1 MLVLVNLFVHIIL
14 HRYLSFNTHTNIC
27 NNMQCFVTGAKEV
40 FPIVLCRI
48 ENIIPRMPGKYMSS
62 GVELPSGAL
71 KLQPT
76 YSVRQPS
83 PRHSSTILRTS
94 HPLAFNIL
102 PSTTRLSTVW
112 QWGWSWYS
120 YWRCVLSPLPWWQK
134 IRYVSP

>member
-1 MLVLVNLFVHIIL
+1 MLVLVNLFVHIFL

-27 NNMQCFVTGAKEV
+27 NNVQCFVTISGSVRVYLGAKEV

-102 PSTTRLSTVW
+102 PSTTRLST
-112 QWGWSWYS
+112 
-120 YWRCVLSPLPWWQK
+120 L
-134 IRYVSP
+134 